1 MNNIGA
7 ALGNLEL
14 DEEYTAAVSVSAT
27 LIDGSGKPLQTLT
40 GYDSLPVRNSLIDIM
55 PFARA
60 NIYWVTAVAPN
71 GDSVMYVE
79 RLLCSL

>member
-27 LIDGSGKPLQTLT
+27 LIDANGTPLQSLT
-40 GYDSLPVRNSLIDIM
+40 GYDSLPVRNTLIDIM
-55 PFARA
+55 PFARP
-60 NIYWVTAVAPN
+60 NIYWVTPVAPN
-71 GDSVMYVE
+71 GDSVVYVE
-79 RLLCSL
+79 SLKCL